1 MPATIDHENFSE
13 RSARSVRPPLRAVP
27 EFGTEL
33 ERFRERFL
41 TSPYGHG
48 RHFFDDYLPALR
60 LGFEAR
66 RRFSAYPFDEI
77 APHLEAEWYA
87 TQSSTALTWQQVRP
101 AAHDGWRRRD
111 ELERAAYSAGPS

>member
-1 MPATIDHENFSE
+1 MPATFDHEPF
-13 RSARSVRPPLRAVP
+13 SARRTSPPLAQP
-27 EFGTEL
+27 AEFAGEL

-41 TSPYGHG
+41 LAPYGHG
-48 RHFFDDYLPALR
+48 RHFFEDYLPALR

-87 TQSSTALTWQQVRP
+87 TQTSTALTWQQVRP
-101 AAHDGWRRRD
+101 AAHDAWRRRD
-111 ELERAAYSAGPS
+111 ELERAVSYSAGLS